1 MPLELR
7 KVVQSEEDEDLDS
20 LLLALSMRSI
30 RLSLQVPAA
39 VSVSSMSLPKAT
51 PLSSVPE
58 MILRVPK

>member
-7 KVVQSEEDEDLDS
+7 KVVQSESLLCLYK
-20 LLLALSMRSI
+20 LLLALSMRTM

-39 VSVSSMSLPKAT
+39 VSVSSLSLPKAT

-58 MILRVPK
+58 MRLLVPK